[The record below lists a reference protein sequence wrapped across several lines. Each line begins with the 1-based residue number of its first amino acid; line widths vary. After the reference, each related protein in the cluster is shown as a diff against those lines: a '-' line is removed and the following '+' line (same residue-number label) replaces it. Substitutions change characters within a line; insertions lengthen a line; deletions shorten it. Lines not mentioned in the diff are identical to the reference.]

1 MYKVGKGMNFKSMFM
16 GAATAVTL
24 TATALVAA
32 PAQAATITSDS
43 ILNLNSFGLT
53 GGGVKRSGNKLDFF
67 SATLPA
73 IGQVGQGTSVAGST
87 GSFENSNFSSFG
99 AEIKDL
105 TLAATSTSNIFTSG
119 PVANFLTGINL
130 FPSFSPVSFDL
141 SSFVYNSQSGGADI
155 TGIFK
160 SGSDQI
166 FATGI
171 YTSQTGTGGTGIPA
185 GVPLGKV
192 SSYSLSLF
200 PTAIP
205 TPALLPGL
213 VAFGVG
219 VLRKRKSVGVAESD
233 A

>member
-1 MYKVGKGMNFKSMFM
+1 MNFKSMFM

-43 ILNLNSFGLT
+43 ILNLNSTGLL
-53 GGGVKRSGNKLDFF
+53 GGGVKKLGNKLDFF
-67 SATLPA
+67 TGSLF
-73 IGQVGQGTSVAGST
+73 GQFGQGTSVAGSV
-87 GSFENSNFSSFG
+87 GSFENSNLASFN
-99 AEIKDL
+99 AKIKDL
-105 TLAATSTSNIFTSG
+105 TLAATSTSTPNIFTSG
-119 PVANFLTGINL
+119 PVANFLTGINIFTGGL
-130 FPSFSPVSFDL
+130 STAPVSFDL

-166 FATGI
+166 CGTGI
-171 YTSQTGTGGTGIPA
+171 FTSQTGTGG
-185 GVPLGKV
+185 VPPGKT